1 MTNELNLREVSIKE
15 LFNGEKCTF
24 QVPIYQRNYAWT
36 KDEIEALVNDVFDA
50 YSAHKLDSSKSQV
63 YYIGTLISY
72 RREDDIYEVI
82 DGQQRLTTLRIIL
95 KVLGE
100 NPQNKLTYRARK
112 KSTKTLDNLNLDA
125 LQKIDESEKD
135 LGIESGLKYAE
146 EALKSVKSDAEFTKY
161 FLEQVHIIHYV
172 VPRDIDLNH
181 YFEVMNSRG
190 EQLEKHEIVKAN
202 LMSALDDKEKAIF
215 NKIWQATSQ
224 MSVYIQDSIDLSDE
238 EKKKVFSNDFNNF
251 LLKDFSD
258 FSSFSNGETKKKK
271 SIDTIL
277 KESSGEIPKEE
288 EYKDSFQSII
298 DFPNFLLIV
307 LKITLTEQKA
317 VPKDLTL
324 DDKTL
329 LEGFSNIEKDPD
341 IIREFAVNLLKA
353 KFFLD
358 NYIVH
363 HAQED
368 ETEKSNPWK
377 LETYIKGS
385 DEKHH
390 LKNLCNDKEGNP
402 SEESK
407 RLQDKLVQLLSMF
420 EVSFTARQRKNYLF
434 YCLYYLMIN
443 DFGEYSVEKLK
454 DYSNFVENLAD
465 RYFTAIYLDEEINEE
480 KRLLNQIN
488 VPKPGSFDTMILDG
502 KKLVVEHVLRTKEAF
517 EKNFGNGSE
526 KSKGIP
532 LFIFNYMDYK
542 IWKLYVAILKGKEKN
557 KERNELFLKKL
568 GCSDFGLDVFDN
580 FYFSRTRRSLE
591 HYFPQANVKDNPN
604 LSEANINCFG
614 NYAMIGAEANS
625 SGSNRSPITK
635 LNHYLDKSGKV
646 NRISVAS
653 LKFWI
658 MMQMCKDN
666 QGNIGHEWKFK
677 EISTHQNK
685 MLDILFDDA

>member
-15 LFNGEKCTF
+15 LFNKEKCTF

-63 YYIGTLISY
+63 YYIGTLVSY

-125 LQKIDESEKD
+125 LQKIDETEKD
-135 LGIESGLKYAE
+135 IGIESGLKYAE
-146 EALKSVKSDAEFTKY
+146 EALKSVKSDAEFKKY
-161 FLEQVHIIHYV
+161 FLEQVHIIHYI
-172 VPRDIDLNH
+172 VPCDIDLNH

-288 EYKDSFQSII
+288 EYKDSFQPII

-307 LKITLTEQKA
+307 LKITILLENKS
-317 VPKDLTL
+317 VSDDFVL
-324 DDKTL
+324 DDKML
-329 LEGFSNIEKDPD
+329 LNEFKSEFVKNTPD
-341 IIREFAVNLLKA
+341 WVKKFAYNLLKA

-358 NYIVH
+358 NYVVH
-363 HAQED
+363 HASED
-368 ETEKSNPWK
+368 ETEKSNPWQ
-377 LETYIKGS
+377 LQTYSSEGKN
-385 DEKHH
+385 EKRHFR
-390 LKNLCNDKEGNP
+390 NLCNDDG
-402 SEESK
+402 
-407 RLQDKLVQLLSMF
+407 LQNKLVQLLSMF
-420 EVSFTARQRKNYLF
+420 EVSFTAKQRKNYLF
-434 YCLYYLMIN
+434 YCLYWLMKNDDFHDIKKYCEFVESLADKYFFDVYLVKDNLNEINTPKPNKFDGIILSSKDFIRLEHSVRIIN
-443 DFGEYSVEKLK
+443 DF
-454 DYSNFVENLAD
+454 N
-465 RYFTAIYLDEEINEE
+465 TI
-480 KRLLNQIN
+480 
-488 VPKPGSFDTMILDG
+488 
-502 KKLVVEHVLRTKEAF
+502 
-517 EKNFGNGSE
+517 FGNGSE

-557 KERNELFLKKL
+557 KERKGLFIKKL
-568 GCSDFGLDVFDN
+568 GCSDFGLDIFDN
-580 FYFSRTRRSLE
+580 FYFSRTRQRLE

-625 SGSNRSPITK
+625 SGSNWSPKTK
-635 LNHYLDKSGKV
+635 LDHYLDKSGKV

-666 QGNIGHEWKFK
+666 QDSVGHEWEFN